1 MHVQSFINEYLICK
15 QLSLLFPWIQYIL
28 GRVGMSD
35 DYERNF
41 GFLIQDVARL
51 MKCAFDRRIKDMGLT
66 PAQWFALAHLM
77 RSNGLTQQQLA
88 NQMEMARAP
97 LSKMLS
103 RLEKG
108 GWVKRKPD
116 PLDKRANRIYVTDKF
131 QHILPELR
139 TEANDLISYVW
150 GDLAQSQQEKTIDF
164 FIDAKRRLMEEIE
177 IK

>member
-1 MHVQSFINEYLICK
+1 MN
-15 QLSLLFPWIQYIL
+15 
-28 GRVGMSD
+28 D
-35 DYERNF
+35 NYERNF

-51 MKCAFDRRIKDMGLT
+51 MKCAFDRRIKEVGLT

-108 GWVKRKPD
+108 GWVKRTPD
-116 PLDKRANRIYVTDKF
+116 PLDKRANRIYVAEKF
-131 QHILPELR
+131 HHILPKLR
-139 TEANDLISYVW
+139 TEADDLISYVW
-150 GDLAQSQQEKTIDF
+150 GDMVQDEQEKTIDF
-164 FIDAKRRLMEEIE
+164 LIDAKKRLTQEIDV
-177 IK
+177 K